1 MAILYNLISRLNA
14 ISVSIQGFPSD
25 AMVKNLPANA
35 EDSKDAG
42 LILGLGKPWSRKWQ
56 PNPVFLPGKSQE
68 QRSLAGYSPW
78 GLKQLDMTLWTGKSQ
93 FSWLFGRNCRYFNP
107 LFNVKKSP
115 SLIQRNGLKWC
126 HLEKSKFFQKSFFW
140 KKLLQK

>member
-78 GLKQLDMTLWTGKSQ
+78 GCKELDMTKWFSRSLFSNEFPLALATQRSWNPFVHPRPTPFFRSLLKSETMRAKNKC
-93 FSWLFGRNCRYFNP
+93 FYY
-107 LFNVKKSP
+107 
-115 SLIQRNGLKWC
+115 
-126 HLEKSKFFQKSFFW
+126 
-140 KKLLQK
+140 KLLGRQI